1 MDEYELI
8 HVVSSIVSNGLYK
21 DPEIL
26 SQLSN
31 NSLLKLIVYENATA
45 GDVSGCIQYE
55 DVDFSFCSIVSKDER
70 YLVLANLESKEMR
83 VFAGIQDGRGE
94 VVFEETQFDFF
105 TPNGVVDFDFSGRRW
120 EGGVIDNEQP
130 HGYGLFYDENGDV
143 ESDCFVFDGK
153 KVCYV
158 KEYYPEINQL
168 KYEGTYGF
176 DCRCGVGKSF
186 DRNGDDDYD
195 GVWYCNHPVGDLD
208 NPNIPVLPFLHNHL
222 RKLSLGEADLNGTE
236 FNQFILLGCLINL
249 TSLRIDNNGLPYV
262 HRFELN
268 GLPNLQELVIGKG
281 CIGMSETP
289 VHLTIT
295 HCMSLKGIAIG
306 ENSFINTQ
314 HVLLRGM
321 IIHLKC

>member
-1 MDEYELI
+1 MNNNELI
-8 HVVSSIVSNGLYK
+8 CVISSIIANKLYCI
-21 DPEIL
+21 PEFL
-26 SQLSN
+26 RQVEEDCA
-31 NSLLKLIVYENATA
+31 LKMSVYENATS
-45 GDVSGCIQYE
+45 GNVSGCIQYE
-55 DVDFSFCSIVSKDER
+55 DVVFSFHSIPSQHEQ
-70 YLVLANLESKEMR
+70 YMVLANLESKEMR

-94 VVFEETQFDFF
+94 AVFEETQFDFF
-105 TPNGVVDFDFSGRRW
+105 TPNEVVDFDTSGRRW

-130 HGYGLFYDENGDV
+130 HGYGLFYDEDGNV
-143 ESDCFVFDGK
+143 ESECFVFDGK

-168 KYEGTYGF
+168 KYEGTYCF

-195 GVWYCNHPVGDLD
+195 GVCYCNHPVGDLD
-208 NPNIPVLPFLHNHL
+208 NPNNPVLPFLHNHL
-222 RKLSLGEADLNGTE
+222 RELSLGEADLNGNE

-249 TSLRIDNNGLPYV
+249 TSLRIDDNGLPYV

-281 CIGMSETP
+281 CIGMRETP

-295 HCMSLKGIAIG
+295 HCMSLKGIVIG

-321 IIHLKC
+321 IISLKC